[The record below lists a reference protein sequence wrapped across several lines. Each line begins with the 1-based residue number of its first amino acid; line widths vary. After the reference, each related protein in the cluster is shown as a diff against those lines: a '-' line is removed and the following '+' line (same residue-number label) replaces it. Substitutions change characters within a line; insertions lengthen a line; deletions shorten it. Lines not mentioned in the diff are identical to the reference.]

1 MFLCYKYYYVFGS
14 FFDLYVIIK
23 KKMEN
28 SVKLRAGFMVKEIN
42 KGLKLEILPNGSM
55 VEVLERN
62 MGNAR
67 FIWNN
72 LLGMYFNLYLL
83 FNFHGYP
90 LYPNIRNFNAMLKM
104 LKQENA
110 FLYEGESTSQQQVFR
125 DLNKAFTKFFK
136 EGAGYPRFK
145 SKKNPKQSFRIQK
158 NGNNIRITNRRIRL
172 AKLGYVHYR
181 TSTEY
186 KKLLKT
192 NKINNVTIKRENGKY
207 YAIVNITTTVEEL
220 EKTGKS
226 IGIDLGLKN
235 LATLSNG
242 QEITNLDLK
251 REDKMI
257 QKYQKKLSRQKYMS
271 KNYQKTLKK
280 YYKWTNRKNNKI
292 QNAYHQLSKYLIT
305 QYDIIAMENLNIKGM
320 FKNKKWA
327 PKLQKISL
335 YKLLNMIKYKA
346 EWYGKTFIQVNRY
359 YPSTKTCNTCGYKN
373 KNITLKTRQ
382 WTCPICKTKHHRDIN
397 AAKNILNESIKQNN
411 LIKKRIKN

>member
-1 MFLCYKYYYVFGS
+1 
-14 FFDLYVIIK
+14 
-23 KKMEN
+23 
-28 SVKLRAGFMVKEIN
+28 MVKEIN

-110 FLYEGESTSQQQVFR
+110 FLYDGESTSQQQVFR

-192 NKINNVTIKRENGKY
+192 SKINNVTIKRENGKY

-346 EWYGKTFIQVNRY
+346 EWYGKTFIQVNRF

-411 LIKKRIKN
+411 LIKKRIKI

>member
-1 MFLCYKYYYVFGS
+1 
-14 FFDLYVIIK
+14 VIIK

-90 LYPNIRNFNAMLKM
+90 LYPNIRNFNAMLKI

-110 FLYEGESTSQQQVFR
+110 FLYKGESTSQQQVFR

-192 NKINNVTIKRENGKY
+192 SKINNVTIKRENGKY

-346 EWYGKTFIQVNRY
+346 EWYGKTFIQVNRF

-411 LIKKRIKN
+411 LIKKRIKI

>member
-1 MFLCYKYYYVFGS
+1 
-14 FFDLYVIIK
+14 
-23 KKMEN
+23 
-28 SVKLRAGFMVKEIN
+28 MVKEIN

-125 DLNKAFTKFFK
+125 DLNKSFTKFFK

-192 NKINNVTIKRENGKY
+192 SKINNVTIKRENGKY

-251 REDKMI
+251 RENKMI

-346 EWYGKTFIQVNRY
+346 EWYGKTFIQVNRF

-411 LIKKRIKN
+411 LIKKRIKI

>member
-1 MFLCYKYYYVFGS
+1 
-14 FFDLYVIIK
+14 
-23 KKMEN
+23 
-28 SVKLRAGFMVKEIN
+28 MVKEIN

-83 FNFHGYP
+83 FNFQGYP

-192 NKINNVTIKRENGKY
+192 SKINNVTIKRENGKY

-251 REDKMI
+251 RENKMI

-346 EWYGKTFIQVNRY
+346 EWYGKTFIQVNRF

-411 LIKKRIKN
+411 LIKKRIKI

>member
-1 MFLCYKYYYVFGS
+1 
-14 FFDLYVIIK
+14 
-23 KKMEN
+23 MEN

-55 VEVLERN
+55 VEVLEQN

-110 FLYEGESTSQQQVFR
+110 FLYGGESTSQQQVFR

-192 NKINNVTIKRENGKY
+192 SKINNVTIKRENGKY

-346 EWYGKTFIQVNRY
+346 EWYGKTFIQVNRF

-382 WTCPICKTKHHRDIN
+382 WTCPICKTKHQRDIN

-411 LIKKRIKN
+411 LIKKRIKI

>member
-1 MFLCYKYYYVFGS
+1 MNC
-14 FFDLYVIIK
+14 II
-23 KKMEN
+23 ED
-28 SVKLRAGFMVKEIN
+28 SQCR
-42 KGLKLEILPNGSM
+42 LK
-55 VEVLERN
+55 
-62 MGNAR
+62 
-67 FIWNN
+67 
-72 LLGMYFNLYLL
+72 
-83 FNFHGYP
+83 
-90 LYPNIRNFNAMLKM
+90 
-104 LKQENA
+104 
-110 FLYEGESTSQQQVFR
+110 
-125 DLNKAFTKFFK
+125 
-136 EGAGYPRFK
+136 
-145 SKKNPKQSFRIQK
+145 KKNPKQSFRIQK

-192 NKINNVTIKRENGKY
+192 SKINNVTIKRENGKY

-346 EWYGKTFIQVNRY
+346 EWYGKTFIQVNRF

-411 LIKKRIKN
+411 LIKKRIKI

>member
-1 MFLCYKYYYVFGS
+1 
-14 FFDLYVIIK
+14 
-23 KKMEN
+23 MEN

-55 VEVLERN
+55 VEVLEQN

-192 NKINNVTIKRENGKY
+192 SKINNVTIKRENGKY

-346 EWYGKTFIQVNRY
+346 EWYGKTFIQVNRF

-397 AAKNILNESIKQNN
+397 AAKNILNEAIKTNT
-411 LIKKRIKN
+411 

>member
-1 MFLCYKYYYVFGS
+1 
-14 FFDLYVIIK
+14 
-23 KKMEN
+23 
-28 SVKLRAGFMVKEIN
+28 MVKEIN

-55 VEVLERN
+55 VEVLEQN

-72 LLGMYFNLYLL
+72 LLGMYFNLYLV

-158 NGNNIRITNRRIRL
+158 NGNNIRITNRCIRL

-192 NKINNVTIKRENGKY
+192 SKINNVTIKRENGKY

-280 YYKWTNRKNNKI
+280 YYKWINRKNNKI

-305 QYDIIAMENLNIKGM
+305 QYDIIAMENLNVKGM

-335 YKLLNMIKYKA
+335 YKLLKMIKYKA
-346 EWYGKTFIQVNRY
+346 EWYGKTFIQVNRF

-397 AAKNILNESIKQNN
+397 AAKNILNKSM
-411 LIKKRIKN
+411 KKITS

>member
-1 MFLCYKYYYVFGS
+1 
-14 FFDLYVIIK
+14 
-23 KKMEN
+23 MEN

-42 KGLKLEILPNGSM
+42 KGLKLKILPNGSM
-55 VEVLERN
+55 VEVLEQN

-192 NKINNVTIKRENGKY
+192 SKINNVTIKRENGKY

-257 QKYQKKLSRQKYMS
+257 QKYQKKFIQTKIHEQKLP
-271 KNYQKTLKK
+271 KNLKK
-280 YYKWTNRKNNKI
+280 ILQMDKQKKQ
-292 QNAYHQLSKYLIT
+292 QNT
-305 QYDIIAMENLNIKGM
+305 
-320 FKNKKWA
+320 
-327 PKLQKISL
+327 
-335 YKLLNMIKYKA
+335 
-346 EWYGKTFIQVNRY
+346 
-359 YPSTKTCNTCGYKN
+359 
-373 KNITLKTRQ
+373 
-382 WTCPICKTKHHRDIN
+382 
-397 AAKNILNESIKQNN
+397 
-411 LIKKRIKN
+411 KRIPPTKQISHNTIRHNCNGESKHKRNV

>member
-1 MFLCYKYYYVFGS
+1 
-14 FFDLYVIIK
+14 
-23 KKMEN
+23 MEN

-90 LYPNIRNFNAMLKM
+90 LYPNIRNFNAMLKI

-110 FLYEGESTSQQQVFR
+110 FLYKGESTSQQQVFR

-320 FKNKKWA
+320 FKNKKWT

-346 EWYGKTFIQVNRY
+346 EWYGKTFIQVNRF

-411 LIKKRIKN
+411 LIKKRIKI

>member
-1 MFLCYKYYYVFGS
+1 
-14 FFDLYVIIK
+14 
-23 KKMEN
+23 
-28 SVKLRAGFMVKEIN
+28 MVKEIN
-42 KGLKLEILPNGSM
+42 KGLKLEILPNDSM
-55 VEVLERN
+55 VEVLEQN

-181 TSTEY
+181 TSAEY

-192 NKINNVTIKRENGKY
+192 SKINNVTIKRENGKY

-320 FKNKKWA
+320 FKNKRWA

-335 YKLLNMIKYKA
+335 YKLVNMIKYKS
-346 EWYGKTFIQVNRY
+346 EWYGKTFIQVNRF

-411 LIKKRIKN
+411 LIKKE